1 MSVCLALDTATA
13 VATVALGDDQDLLA
27 EVTLGRR
34 RAGAQLVPAIEEC
47 LQLGGVGWRDVTE
60 ILIADGPGSFT
71 GLRIGFATVFG
82 IITEHDLRVS
92 VAPSLMVSAWAA
104 AQLDEAPV
112 AALYDALRGEVFGA
126 LYSFTSNGVEVHEAP
141 TLTTVARLRERA
153 RVRPRVA
160 VGDGAVAYADE
171 IRAWT
176 MRDPLGLPH
185 GVPRAFALLA
195 LRRLEGG
202 AAPVD
207 FEDFEPTYGRQA
219 HAQAVWERDSGPR
232 LGN

>member
-1 MSVCLALDTATA
+1 M
-13 VATVALGDDQDLLA
+13 
-27 EVTLGRR
+27 
-34 RAGAQLVPAIEEC
+34 
-47 LQLGGVGWRDVTE
+47 
-60 ILIADGPGSFT
+60 
-71 GLRIGFATVFG
+71 
-82 IITEHDLRVS
+82 
-92 VAPSLMVSAWAA
+92 
-104 AQLDEAPV
+104 
-112 AALYDALRGEVFGA
+112 
-126 LYSFTSNGVEVHEAP
+126 HEAP
-141 TLTTVARLRERA
+141 ALTTVARLRERA

-207 FEDFEPTYGRQA
+207 FGDFEPTYGRQA
-219 HAQAVWERDSGPR
+219 HAQAVWERDSGLR